1 MPLLLQGQQNTD
13 ATLPDRLV
21 SNPHSESQLGFQTL
35 SEDSNSVKGSVCLSS
50 QSNAQ
55 GKMVKEACSAPSVL
69 DVDIEKGL
77 IESPKSNDEAAEHM
91 KMESTF
97 LRAVQREISLQIGGK
112 FMQLLMNK
120 SVDLPKFSPRDKVA
134 GERIYDASINRSR
147 KYKRSASFN
156 SFNSRRIVLLFSVL
170 SIMGTMIL
178 IYLTL
183 RVRQVTDAAASA

>member
-1 MPLLLQGQQNTD
+1 MAVNASPEEGQQNTD
-13 ATLPDRLV
+13 ATLPDRQV

-77 IESPKSNDEAAEHM
+77 IESPKSAEHM

-120 SVDLPKFSPRDKVA
+120 SVDLPKFSPRDKVV

-156 SFNSRRIVLLFSVL
+156 SFNSRRIVLLFSVFVFL
-170 SIMGTMIL
+170 MMA
-178 IYLTL
+178 
-183 RVRQVTDAAASA
+183 DH